1 MTLQTATDWQS
12 ISDELKEK
20 VKKIGF
26 NPDLNKMIKNI
37 DSMVEHLSKLEVEA
51 RRTHKNTYIKPEVDK
66 INQAIETVEQWLVMA
81 ILMR

>member
-12 ISDELKEK
+12 ISDELREK

-37 DSMVEHLSKLEVEA
+37 DTMVEHLSKLEVEA
-51 RRTHKNTYIKPEVDK
+51 RRTHKTTYIKPEVDK